1 MVKTANIKKILL
13 VDDDDTSNFIN
24 RLVLKGMNISG
35 EIKVSTNG
43 EDALNYL
50 RNEQDRNST
59 TLILLDINMPVMN
72 GFEFLDA
79 LKKHP
84 EIDEGALQICMLT
97 SSTNPED
104 IRRAKEY
111 NIQGYLD
118 KPLTPEKIKD
128 ILGKEL

>member
-1 MVKTANIKKILL
+1 MDV
-13 VDDDDTSNFIN
+13 
-24 RLVLKGMNISG
+24 SG

-50 RNEQDRNST
+50 RNEQDKNST
-59 TLILLDINMPVMN
+59 TLMLLDINMPVMN

-84 EIDEGALQICMLT
+84 EIDENALQICMLT

-104 IRRAKEY
+104 IRRA
-111 NIQGYLD
+111 
-118 KPLTPEKIKD
+118 
-128 ILGKEL
+128 